1 MQWYLLIGIK
11 QQHFDPID
19 HTGRV
24 HGQHVDILL
33 LHPELALHQIASYL
47 QHRQGL
53 RQEQSLKKALFVM
66 ETKALKARLA

>member
-1 MQWYLLIGIK
+1 MQWYLLICIE

-19 HTGRV
+19 HTLCV

-33 LHPELALHQIASYL
+33 LDSELALHQIASYL
-47 QHRQGL
+47 QHRQDL
-53 RQEQSLKKALFVM
+53 KQEQSLKEALLII